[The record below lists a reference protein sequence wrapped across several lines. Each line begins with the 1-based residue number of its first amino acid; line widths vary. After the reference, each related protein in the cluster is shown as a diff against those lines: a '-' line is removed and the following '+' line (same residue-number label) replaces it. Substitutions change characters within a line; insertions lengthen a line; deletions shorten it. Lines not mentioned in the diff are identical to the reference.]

1 MDGQRN
7 AENGGQEIITLTLM
21 GKLGIDPKM
30 VIRATCKDYI
40 DTLPADEAENYVN
53 EMESAVSNAIQQ
65 KIDEAETWLTAAE
78 TSAQNA
84 IDACST
90 LAVQAVCADPMA
102 GVASAGVIASA
113 KSGAATAKAT
123 VATGNA
129 AISQVTRIVGGFMI
143 PLPAPVTAAAQLLAT
158 ADTALSALPL

>member
-1 MDGQRN
+1 
-7 AENGGQEIITLTLM
+7 M

-30 VIRATCKDYI
+30 VIRATCKKYI
-40 DTLPADEAENYVN
+40 DTLPTDQAEAYVE
-53 EMESAVSNAIQQ
+53 EMRSAVGEAIQQ

-84 IDACST
+84 IDACTT

-129 AISQVTRIVGGFMI
+129 AVQQVIRIVGGVML
-143 PLPAPVTAAAQLLAT
+143 PLPAPVTAAAQLLNS
-158 ADTALSALPL
+158 ADKALSALPL

>member
-1 MDGQRN
+1 
-7 AENGGQEIITLTLM
+7 
-21 GKLGIDPKM
+21 M

-40 DTLPADEAENYVN
+40 ATLPAEEADSYV
-53 EMESAVSNAIQQ
+53 EDMTKSVGDSIQQ

-78 TSAQNA
+78 TSGQNA
-84 IDACST
+84 IEACST

-113 KSGAATAKAT
+113 KSGAATAKVT

-129 AISQVTRIVGGFMI
+129 AIQQVIRIVGGFML
-143 PLPAPVTAAAQLLAT
+143 PLPTPVTAAAQLLAS
-158 ADTALSALPL
+158 ADAALSALPL

>member
-1 MDGQRN
+1 
-7 AENGGQEIITLTLM
+7 M

-30 VIRATCKDYI
+30 VIRATCKKYI
-40 DTLPADEAENYVN
+40 DTLPTDQAEAYVE
-53 EMESAVSNAIQQ
+53 EMRSAVGEAIQQ

-84 IDACST
+84 IDACTT
-90 LAVQAVCADPMA
+90 LVVQAVCADPMA

-129 AISQVTRIVGGFMI
+129 AVQQVIRIIGDFML
-143 PLPAPVTAAAQLLAT
+143 PLPAPVTAAAQLLNS
-158 ADTALSALPL
+158 ADKALSALPL

>member
-1 MDGQRN
+1 
-7 AENGGQEIITLTLM
+7 M

-30 VIRATCKDYI
+30 VIRNTCKKYI
-40 DTLPADEAENYVN
+40 DTLPTDQAEAYVE
-53 EMESAVSNAIQQ
+53 EMRSAVGEAIQQ

-84 IDACST
+84 IDACTT

-129 AISQVTRIVGGFMI
+129 AVQQVIRIVGGFML
-143 PLPAPVTAAAQLLAT
+143 PLPAPVTAAAQLLNS
-158 ADTALSALPL
+158 ADKALSALPL

>member
-1 MDGQRN
+1 
-7 AENGGQEIITLTLM
+7 M

-30 VIRATCKDYI
+30 VIRATCKKYI
-40 DTLPADEAENYVN
+40 DTLPTDQAEAYVE
-53 EMESAVSNAIQQ
+53 EMRSAVGEAIQQ

-84 IDACST
+84 IDACTT

-123 VATGNA
+123 VAIGNA
-129 AISQVTRIVGGFMI
+129 AVQQVIRIVGGFML
-143 PLPAPVTAAAQLLAT
+143 PLPAPVTAAAQLLNS
-158 ADTALSALPL
+158 ADKALSALPL

>member
-1 MDGQRN
+1 
-7 AENGGQEIITLTLM
+7 M

-30 VIRATCKDYI
+30 VIRATCKKYI
-40 DTLPADEAENYVN
+40 DTLPTDQAEAYVE
-53 EMESAVSNAIQQ
+53 EMRSAVGEAIQQ

-84 IDACST
+84 IDACTT

-129 AISQVTRIVGGFMI
+129 AVQQVIRIVGGFML
-143 PLPAPVTAAAQLLAT
+143 PLPAPVTAAAQRLNS
-158 ADTALSALPL
+158 ADKALSALPL

>member
-1 MDGQRN
+1 
-7 AENGGQEIITLTLM
+7 M

-30 VIRATCKDYI
+30 VIRATCKKYI
-40 DTLPADEAENYVN
+40 DTLPTDQAEAYVE
-53 EMESAVSNAIQQ
+53 EMRSAVGEAIQQ
-65 KIDEAETWLTAAE
+65 EIDEAETWLTAAE

-84 IDACST
+84 IDACTT

-129 AISQVTRIVGGFMI
+129 AVQQVIRIVGGFML
-143 PLPAPVTAAAQLLAT
+143 PLPAPVTAAAQLLNS
-158 ADTALSALPL
+158 ADKALSALPL

>member
-1 MDGQRN
+1 
-7 AENGGQEIITLTLM
+7 M

-30 VIRATCKDYI
+30 VIRATCKKYI
-40 DTLPADEAENYVN
+40 DTLPTDQAEAYVE
-53 EMESAVSNAIQQ
+53 EMRSAVGEAIQQ

-84 IDACST
+84 IDACTT

-129 AISQVTRIVGGFMI
+129 AVQQVIRIVGCFML
-143 PLPAPVTAAAQLLAT
+143 PLPAPVTAAAQLLNS
-158 ADTALSALPL
+158 ADKALSALPL

>member
-1 MDGQRN
+1 
-7 AENGGQEIITLTLM
+7 M

-30 VIRATCKDYI
+30 VIRATCKKYI
-40 DTLPADEAENYVN
+40 DTLPTDQAEAYVE
-53 EMESAVSNAIQQ
+53 EMRSAVGEAIQQ

-84 IDACST
+84 IDACTT

-129 AISQVTRIVGGFMI
+129 AVQQVIRIVGSFML
-143 PLPAPVTAAAQLLAT
+143 PLPAPVTAAAQLLNS
-158 ADTALSALPL
+158 ADKALSALPL

>member
-1 MDGQRN
+1 
-7 AENGGQEIITLTLM
+7 M

-30 VIRATCKDYI
+30 VIRATCKKYI
-40 DTLPADEAENYVN
+40 DTLPTDQAEAYVE
-53 EMESAVSNAIQQ
+53 EMRSAVGEAIQQ

-84 IDACST
+84 IDACTT
-90 LAVQAVCADPMA
+90 LAVQAVCVDPMA

-129 AISQVTRIVGGFMI
+129 AVQQVIRIVGGFML
-143 PLPAPVTAAAQLLAT
+143 PLPAPVTAAAQLLNS
-158 ADTALSALPL
+158 ADKALSALPL

>member
-1 MDGQRN
+1 
-7 AENGGQEIITLTLM
+7 M

-30 VIRATCKDYI
+30 VIRATCKKYI
-40 DTLPADEAENYVN
+40 DTLPTDQAAAYVE
-53 EMESAVSNAIQQ
+53 EMRSAVGEAIQQ

-84 IDACST
+84 IDACTT

-129 AISQVTRIVGGFMI
+129 AVQQVIRIVGGFML
-143 PLPAPVTAAAQLLAT
+143 PLPAPVTAAAQLLNS
-158 ADTALSALPL
+158 ADKALSALPL

>member
-1 MDGQRN
+1 
-7 AENGGQEIITLTLM
+7 
-21 GKLGIDPKM
+21 M
-30 VIRATCKDYI
+30 VIRATCKKYI
-40 DTLPADEAENYVN
+40 DTLPTDQAEAYVE
-53 EMESAVSNAIQQ
+53 EMRSAVGEAIQQ

-84 IDACST
+84 IDACTT

-129 AISQVTRIVGGFMI
+129 AVQQVIRIVGGFMF
-143 PLPAPVTAAAQLLAT
+143 PLPAPVTAAAQLLNS
-158 ADTALSALPL
+158 AD

>member
-1 MDGQRN
+1 
-7 AENGGQEIITLTLM
+7 M

-30 VIRATCKDYI
+30 VIRATCKKYI
-40 DTLPADEAENYVN
+40 DTLPTDQAEAYVE
-53 EMESAVSNAIQQ
+53 EMRSA
-65 KIDEAETWLTAAE
+65 EAETWLTAAE

-84 IDACST
+84 IDACTT

-129 AISQVTRIVGGFMI
+129 AVQQVIRIVGGFML
-143 PLPAPVTAAAQLLAT
+143 PLPAPVTAAAQLLNS
-158 ADTALSALPL
+158 ADKALSALPL

>member
-1 MDGQRN
+1 
-7 AENGGQEIITLTLM
+7 M

-30 VIRATCKDYI
+30 VIRATCKYYI

-53 EMESAVSNAIQQ
+53 EMESAVGDAIQQ

-90 LAVQAVCADPMA
+90 LVVQAVCADPMA

-143 PLPAPVTAAAQLLAT
+143 PLPAPVTAAAQLLAQ
-158 ADTALSALPL
+158 ANAALSALPL

>member
-1 MDGQRN
+1 
-7 AENGGQEIITLTLM
+7 M
-21 GKLGIDPKM
+21 GKLGFDPKM
-30 VIRATCKDYI
+30 VIRATCKKYI
-40 DTLPADEAENYVN
+40 DTLPTDQAEAYVE
-53 EMESAVSNAIQQ
+53 EMRSAVGEAIQQ

-84 IDACST
+84 IDACTT

-129 AISQVTRIVGGFMI
+129 AVQQVIRIVGGFML
-143 PLPAPVTAAAQLLAT
+143 PLPAPVTAAAQLLNS
-158 ADTALSALPL
+158 ADKALSALPL

>member
-1 MDGQRN
+1 
-7 AENGGQEIITLTLM
+7 M

-30 VIRATCKDYI
+30 VIRATCKKYI
-40 DTLPADEAENYVN
+40 DTLPTDQAEAYVE
-53 EMESAVSNAIQQ
+53 EMRSAVGEAIQQ
-65 KIDEAETWLTAAE
+65 KIDEAE

-84 IDACST
+84 IDACTT

-129 AISQVTRIVGGFMI
+129 AVQQVIRIVGGFML
-143 PLPAPVTAAAQLLAT
+143 PLPAPVTAAAQLLNS
-158 ADTALSALPL
+158 ADKALSALPL

>member
-1 MDGQRN
+1 
-7 AENGGQEIITLTLM
+7 M

-30 VIRATCKDYI
+30 VIRATCKKYI
-40 DTLPADEAENYVN
+40 DTLPTYQAEAYVE
-53 EMESAVSNAIQQ
+53 EMRSAVGEAIQQ

-78 TSAQNA
+78 TSAHNA
-84 IDACST
+84 IDACTT

-129 AISQVTRIVGGFMI
+129 AVQQVIRIVGGFML
-143 PLPAPVTAAAQLLAT
+143 PLPAPVTAAAQLLNS
-158 ADTALSALPL
+158 ADKALSALPL

>member
-1 MDGQRN
+1 
-7 AENGGQEIITLTLM
+7 
-21 GKLGIDPKM
+21 M
-30 VIRATCKDYI
+30 VIRATCKKYI
-40 DTLPADEAENYVN
+40 DTLPTDQAEAYVE
-53 EMESAVSNAIQQ
+53 EMRSAVGEAIQQ

-84 IDACST
+84 IDACTT

-129 AISQVTRIVGGFMI
+129 AVQQVIRIVGGFMLS
-143 PLPAPVTAAAQLLAT
+143 LPAPVTAAAQLLNS
-158 ADTALSALPL
+158 ADKALSALPL

>member
-1 MDGQRN
+1 
-7 AENGGQEIITLTLM
+7 M
-21 GKLGIDPKM
+21 GKLGIDPSM
-30 VIRATCKDYI
+30 VIRATSKDYI
-40 DTLPADEAENYVN
+40 ATLPAEEADSYV
-53 EMESAVSNAIQQ
+53 EDMTKSVGDSIQQ

-78 TSAQNA
+78 TSGQNA
-84 IDACST
+84 IEACST

-129 AISQVTRIVGGFMI
+129 AIQQVIRIVGGFML
-143 PLPAPVTAAAQLLAT
+143 PLPAPVTAAAQLLAS
-158 ADTALSALPL
+158 ADAALSALPL

>member
-1 MDGQRN
+1 
-7 AENGGQEIITLTLM
+7 M

-30 VIRATCKDYI
+30 VIRATCKKYI
-40 DTLPADEAENYVN
+40 DTLPTDQAEAYVE
-53 EMESAVSNAIQQ
+53 EMRSAVGEAIQQ

-84 IDACST
+84 IDACT
-90 LAVQAVCADPMA
+90 RLAVQAVCADPMA

-129 AISQVTRIVGGFMI
+129 AVQQVIRIVGGFML
-143 PLPAPVTAAAQLLAT
+143 PLPAPVTAAAQLLNS
-158 ADTALSALPL
+158 ADKALSALPL

>member
-1 MDGQRN
+1 
-7 AENGGQEIITLTLM
+7 M

-53 EMESAVSNAIQQ
+53 EMELAVGDAIQQ

-90 LAVQAVCADPMA
+90 LVVQAVCADPMA

-143 PLPAPVTAAAQLLAT
+143 PLPAPVTAAAQLLAQ
-158 ADTALSALPL
+158 ANAALSALPL

>member
-1 MDGQRN
+1 
-7 AENGGQEIITLTLM
+7 M

-30 VIRATCKDYI
+30 VIRATCKKYI
-40 DTLPADEAENYVN
+40 DTLPTDQAEAYVE
-53 EMESAVSNAIQQ
+53 EMRSAVGEAIQQ

-84 IDACST
+84 IDACTT

-129 AISQVTRIVGGFMI
+129 AVQQVIRIVGGFML
-143 PLPAPVTAAAQLLAT
+143 PLPAPVTAAAHLLNS
-158 ADTALSALPL
+158 ADKALSALPL

>member
-1 MDGQRN
+1 
-7 AENGGQEIITLTLM
+7 M

-30 VIRATCKDYI
+30 VIRATCKKYI
-40 DTLPADEAENYVN
+40 DTLPTDQAEAYVE
-53 EMESAVSNAIQQ
+53 EMRSAVGEAIQQ

-84 IDACST
+84 IDACTT

-129 AISQVTRIVGGFMI
+129 AVQQVIRIVGGFML
-143 PLPAPVTAAAQLLAT
+143 PLPAPVTAAAQLLNSAHK
-158 ADTALSALPL
+158 ALSALPL

>member
-1 MDGQRN
+1 
-7 AENGGQEIITLTLM
+7 M
-21 GKLGIDPKM
+21 GKLGIEPKM
-30 VIRATCKDYI
+30 VIRATCKKYI
-40 DTLPADEAENYVN
+40 DTLPTDQAEAYVE
-53 EMESAVSNAIQQ
+53 EMQSSVGDAIQQ

-84 IDACST
+84 IDACTT

-129 AISQVTRIVGGFMI
+129 AVQQVIRIVGGFML
-143 PLPAPVTAAAQLLAT
+143 PLPAPVTAAAQLLAS
-158 ADTALSALPL
+158 ADKALSALPL

>member
-1 MDGQRN
+1 
-7 AENGGQEIITLTLM
+7 M

-30 VIRATCKDYI
+30 VIRATCKKYI
-40 DTLPADEAENYVN
+40 DTLPTDQAEAYVE
-53 EMESAVSNAIQQ
+53 EMRSAVGEAIQQ

-84 IDACST
+84 IDACTT

-113 KSGAATAKAT
+113 KSGATTAKAT

-129 AISQVTRIVGGFMI
+129 AVQQVIRIVGGFML
-143 PLPAPVTAAAQLLAT
+143 PLPAPVTAAAQLLNS
-158 ADTALSALPL
+158 ADKALSALPL

>member
-1 MDGQRN
+1 
-7 AENGGQEIITLTLM
+7 M

-30 VIRATCKDYI
+30 VIRATCKKYI
-40 DTLPADEAENYVN
+40 DTLPTDQAEAYVE
-53 EMESAVSNAIQQ
+53 EMRSSVGEAIQQ

-84 IDACST
+84 IDACTT

-113 KSGAATAKAT
+113 KSGAATTKAT

-129 AISQVTRIVGGFMI
+129 AVQQVIRIVGGFML
-143 PLPAPVTAAAQLLAT
+143 PLPAPVTAAAQLLNS
-158 ADTALSALPL
+158 ADKALSALPL

>member
-1 MDGQRN
+1 
-7 AENGGQEIITLTLM
+7 M

-30 VIRATCKDYI
+30 VIRATCKKYI
-40 DTLPADEAENYVN
+40 DTLPTDQAEAYVE
-53 EMESAVSNAIQQ
+53 EMQSSVGDAIQQ

-84 IDACST
+84 IDACTT

-102 GVASAGVIASA
+102 GIASAGVIASA

-129 AISQVTRIVGGFMI
+129 AVQQVIRIVGGFML
-143 PLPAPVTAAAQLLAT
+143 PLPAPVTAAAQLLAS
-158 ADTALSALPL
+158 ADKALSALPL

>member
-1 MDGQRN
+1 
-7 AENGGQEIITLTLM
+7 
-21 GKLGIDPKM
+21 M

-40 DTLPADEAENYVN
+40 ATLPAEEADSYV
-53 EMESAVSNAIQQ
+53 EDMTKSVGDSIQQ

-78 TSAQNA
+78 TSGQNA
-84 IDACST
+84 IEACST

-129 AISQVTRIVGGFMI
+129 AIQQVIRIVGGFML
-143 PLPAPVTAAAQLLAT
+143 PLPTPVTAAAQLLAS
-158 ADTALSALPL
+158 ADSALSALPL

>member
-1 MDGQRN
+1 
-7 AENGGQEIITLTLM
+7 M

-30 VIRATCKDYI
+30 VIRATCKKYI
-40 DTLPADEAENYVN
+40 DTLPTDQAEAYVE
-53 EMESAVSNAIQQ
+53 EMRSTVGEAIQQ

-84 IDACST
+84 IDACTT

-129 AISQVTRIVGGFMI
+129 AVQQVIRIVGGFML
-143 PLPAPVTAAAQLLAT
+143 PLPAPVTAAAQLLNS
-158 ADTALSALPL
+158 ADKALSALPL

>member
-1 MDGQRN
+1 
-7 AENGGQEIITLTLM
+7 M

-30 VIRATCKDYI
+30 VIRATCKKYI
-40 DTLPADEAENYVN
+40 DTLPTDQAEAYVE
-53 EMESAVSNAIQQ
+53 EMRSAVGEAIQQ

-84 IDACST
+84 IDACTT

-129 AISQVTRIVGGFMI
+129 AVQQVIRIVGGFML
-143 PLPAPVTAAAQLLAT
+143 PLPAPVTATAQLLNS
-158 ADTALSALPL
+158 ADKALSALPL

>member
-1 MDGQRN
+1 
-7 AENGGQEIITLTLM
+7 M

-30 VIRATCKDYI
+30 VIRATCKKYI
-40 DTLPADEAENYVN
+40 DTLPTDQAEAYVE
-53 EMESAVSNAIQQ
+53 EMQSSVGDAIQQ

-84 IDACST
+84 IDACTT

-129 AISQVTRIVGGFMI
+129 AVQQVIRIVGGFML
-143 PLPAPVTAAAQLLAT
+143 PLPAPVTAAAQLLAS
-158 ADTALSALPL
+158 ADKALSALPL

>member
-1 MDGQRN
+1 
-7 AENGGQEIITLTLM
+7 M

-30 VIRATCKDYI
+30 VIRATCKKYI
-40 DTLPADEAENYVN
+40 DTLPTDQAEAYVE
-53 EMESAVSNAIQQ
+53 EMRSAVGEAIQQ

-78 TSAQNA
+78 ASAQNA
-84 IDACST
+84 IDACTT

-129 AISQVTRIVGGFMI
+129 AVQQVIRIVGGFML
-143 PLPAPVTAAAQLLAT
+143 PLPAPVTAAAQLLNS
-158 ADTALSALPL
+158 ADKALSALPL

>member
-1 MDGQRN
+1 
-7 AENGGQEIITLTLM
+7 M
-21 GKLGIDPKM
+21 GKLGIDPEM
-30 VIRATCKDYI
+30 VIRATCKEYI
-40 DTLPADEAENYVN
+40 DTLPANQAEAYVE
-53 EMESAVSNAIQQ
+53 EMQSSVGDAIQQ

-78 TSAQNA
+78 ISAQNA
-84 IDACST
+84 IDACTT

-129 AISQVTRIVGGFMI
+129 AVQQVVRIVGGFNLS
-143 PLPAPVTAAAQLLAT
+143 LPDPVTAAAQLLAS
-158 ADTALSALPL
+158 ADKALSALPL

>member
-1 MDGQRN
+1 
-7 AENGGQEIITLTLM
+7 M

-30 VIRATCKDYI
+30 VIRATCKKYI
-40 DTLPADEAENYVN
+40 DTLPTDQAEAYIE
-53 EMESAVSNAIQQ
+53 EMRSAVGEAIQQ

-84 IDACST
+84 IDACTT

-129 AISQVTRIVGGFMI
+129 AVQQVIRIVGGFML
-143 PLPAPVTAAAQLLAT
+143 PLPAPVTAAAQLLNS
-158 ADTALSALPL
+158 ADKALSALPL

>member
-1 MDGQRN
+1 
-7 AENGGQEIITLTLM
+7 
-21 GKLGIDPKM
+21 M

-40 DTLPADEAENYVN
+40 ATLPAEEANSYV
-53 EMESAVSNAIQQ
+53 EDMTKSVGDSIQQ

-78 TSAQNA
+78 TSGQNA
-84 IDACST
+84 IEACST

-129 AISQVTRIVGGFMI
+129 AIQQVIRIVGGFML
-143 PLPAPVTAAAQLLAT
+143 PLPAPVTAAAQLLAS
-158 ADTALSALPL
+158 ADAALSALPL

>member
-1 MDGQRN
+1 
-7 AENGGQEIITLTLM
+7 M

-30 VIRATCKDYI
+30 VIRATCKKYI
-40 DTLPADEAENYVN
+40 DTLPTDQAEAYVE
-53 EMESAVSNAIQQ
+53 EMRSAVGEAIQQ

-84 IDACST
+84 IDACTT
-90 LAVQAVCADPMA
+90 LVVQAVCADPMA

-129 AISQVTRIVGGFMI
+129 AVQQVIRIVGGFML
-143 PLPAPVTAAAQLLAT
+143 PLPAPVTAAAQLLNS
-158 ADTALSALPL
+158 ADKALSALPL

>member
-1 MDGQRN
+1 
-7 AENGGQEIITLTLM
+7 M

-30 VIRATCKDYI
+30 VIRATCKKYI
-40 DTLPADEAENYVN
+40 DTLPTDQAEAYAE
-53 EMESAVSNAIQQ
+53 EMRSAVGEAIQQ

-84 IDACST
+84 IDACTT

-123 VATGNA
+123 VAAGNA
-129 AISQVTRIVGGFMI
+129 AVQQVIRIVGGFML
-143 PLPAPVTAAAQLLAT
+143 PLPAPVTAAAQLLNS
-158 ADTALSALPL
+158 ADKALSALPL

>member
-1 MDGQRN
+1 
-7 AENGGQEIITLTLM
+7 M

-30 VIRATCKDYI
+30 VIRATCKKYI
-40 DTLPADEAENYVN
+40 DTLPTDQAEAYVE
-53 EMESAVSNAIQQ
+53 EMQSSVGDAIQQ

-84 IDACST
+84 IDACTT

-129 AISQVTRIVGGFMI
+129 AVQQVIRIVGGFML
-143 PLPAPVTAAAQLLAT
+143 PLPNRCGAT
-158 ADTALSALPL
+158 TGFC

>member
-1 MDGQRN
+1 
-7 AENGGQEIITLTLM
+7 M

-30 VIRATCKDYI
+30 VIRATCKKYI
-40 DTLPADEAENYVN
+40 DTLPTDQPEAYVE
-53 EMESAVSNAIQQ
+53 EMRSAVGEAIQQ

-84 IDACST
+84 IDACTT

-129 AISQVTRIVGGFMI
+129 AVQQVIRIVGGFML
-143 PLPAPVTAAAQLLAT
+143 PLPAPVTAAAQLLNS
-158 ADTALSALPL
+158 ADKALSALPL